1 MDFLGILLCNFNKFD
16 FKDIFLLT
24 IQMDQLGKPI
34 EVNRKFIKFIEEV
47 IQSEYERVLN
57 ELVEQLKREIDNQ
70 VSIETTKHT

>member
-1 MDFLGILLCNFNKFD
+1 
-16 FKDIFLLT
+16 
-24 IQMDQLGKPI
+24 MDQLGKPI

-57 ELVEQLKREIDNQ
+57 ELVEQLKQEIDNQ